1 VCGADASM
9 HYAPNLVEAYMPSVA
24 KVMDAVKSVTYV
36 G

>member
-1 VCGADASM
+1 M

-24 KVMDAVKSVTYV
+24 KVMEAVKSVTYK